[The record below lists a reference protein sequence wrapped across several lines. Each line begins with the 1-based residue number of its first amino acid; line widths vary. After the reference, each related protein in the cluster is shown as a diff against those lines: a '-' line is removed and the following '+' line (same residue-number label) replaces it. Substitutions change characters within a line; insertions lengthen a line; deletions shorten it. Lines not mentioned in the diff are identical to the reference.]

1 MSDGIRQRAA
11 VLKNFSGG
19 LNNFWDES
27 TISNTEVPFLENLEF
42 STTGAL
48 ASRPPIINTGAT
60 YPVSATHF
68 NLLGYYVKENGDQL
82 AVITSAGKTYVFDLA
97 TTWTKIWDFEASGM
111 VQFKYQLILCRV
123 DGAGA
128 WWTATDGLT
137 SIATMPA
144 AQGLALHKERLFA
157 FGPTGTATQSILY
170 WSKVSGEVAGFP
182 SYDHRYWDTT
192 TDYTSIAS
200 GDGQWI
206 TGLISEQTSIVIFR
220 NASTYGFSY
229 NDLVGE
235 TGTVSKFRDK
245 LGAENARCIAQYEN
259 NTLVLSGD
267 QLYSYYNGNF
277 TSLNDQKVRFE
288 AASVSN
294 KVDFAVSI
302 VGSRVIVWFKGS
314 VYVYQLKT
322 NTWSMWKSTTG
333 LAYAI
338 QLPPQAGEIG
348 DARIAYGISGST
360 TSSTWKLYSIYD
372 HPHGGATA
380 ENFTC
385 KLRTK
390 IYDFET
396 PSEWKRLYW
405 WAADIMAA
413 NSATCRAIPVSL
425 DSSQPSWDA
434 LGTYT
439 WDQLGAGTWDNP
451 TATPVSVT
459 TVANIGYTYAQRVN
473 LKLDHSLRFRRI
485 YFELEVSCDGTAAT
499 TPVQIFSLSPMIGT
513 KAKISGQV
521 S

>member
-1 MSDGIRQRAA
+1 MSNEIRQRAA

-19 LNNFWDES
+19 LNNFWDAS
-27 TISNTEVPFLENLEF
+27 TISSNEVPFLKNLEF

-48 ASRPPIINTGAT
+48 TSRPPIINSGAT
-60 YPVSATHF
+60 YPVASTKF
-68 NLLGYYVKENGDQL
+68 NLLGYYIKEDSDQL
-82 AVITSAGKTYVFDLA
+82 AVITSAGKTYIFDLG

-111 VQFKYQLILCRV
+111 VQFKGDLVLCRTN
-123 DGAGA
+123 GAGA
-128 WWTATDGLT
+128 KWTAAGGLV

-170 WSKVSGEVAGFP
+170 WSKVSGEVADFP
-182 SYDHRYWDTT
+182 LRDHTYWDTT

-206 TGLISEQTSIVIFR
+206 TGLISEQTAIVIFR

-235 TGTVSKFRDK
+235 TGVVSKYRDK

-259 NTLVLSGD
+259 NTLILSGD

-288 AASVSN
+288 SSANDSLI
-294 KVDFAVSI
+294 DYAVSI
-302 VGSRVIVWFKGS
+302 IGSRALVWFRGTK
-314 VYVYQLKT
+314 YVYQLKT
-322 NTWSMWKSTTG
+322 NTWSIWESETG
-333 LAYAI
+333 LAYTL
-338 QLPPQAGEIG
+338 QLPPKTGEIA
-348 DARIAYGISGST
+348 DAKIHYGISGVN
-360 TSSTWKLYSIYD
+360 SSATWKLYKIFDNSSSAA
-372 HPHGGATA
+372 GT

-390 IYDFET
+390 IYDFDS

-413 NSATCRAIPVSL
+413 NTATCRAIPVSL
-425 DSSQPSWDA
+425 DSNAPSWD
-434 LGTYT
+434 LLNSYT

-459 TVANIGYTYAQRVN
+459 TVANIGYTYTQRVN

-485 YFELEVSCDGTAAT
+485 YFEVEVSCDGTAAT